1 MQRRFTF
8 AAADWNLIADE
19 VNDNTLYNYIK
30 DAIADVEEWDDPLAL
45 TLNDDEVGAVLT
57 AMDELG
63 ITELGAP

>member
-8 AAADWNLIADE
+8 TAVDWNLIADA
-19 VNDNTLYNYIK
+19 VNDNALYNYIK
-30 DAIADVEEWDDPLAL
+30 DAIADLDEWDDPLTL

-63 ITELGAP
+63 LSESGSL